1 MRKRIFAF
9 CIFLS
14 LMLTACAQENTG
26 DGNAELERLPMQR
39 ILNIPIIEAKIENKG
54 PYLLLLD
61 TGASGL
67 VLDQEVARELNIK
80 TGASRSGRGA
90 VQGSVVTYA
99 YAPDVNITL
108 GTLDFPAKD
117 VMVTSVA
124 ASAQMMMG
132 KQVHGILGTPI
143 FKHFTVELDHA
154 RNEVVFHDPDAFHY
168 NGPGGI
174 LPLTFRQDFGN
185 LPSVSITF
193 ESYEGK
199 RVRTD
204 LLVDSGGGAYGVSI
218 GKSVDMHSLVN
229 PAAKQVPVM
238 GATGLGND
246 PESTK
251 TRGFVT
257 RLGKMSMGPYEFA
270 EPLVSFSLAVS
281 KYGAFGAEV
290 LRRFRVIFDYKAAR
304 MILEPNV
311 DYANAFQ
318 DDKSGMFLTAT
329 VDDIGIIQ
337 VAQIAPGFAA
347 DKAGI
352 QVKDRILTV
361 DGKDVAKL
369 TLNGIRELFMQSATY
384 DLTIMRGSE
393 KIAVTMKTEP
403 TL

>member
-1 MRKRIFAF
+1 MHKRLFTF

-14 LMLTACAQENTG
+14 LLLTACAEENA
-26 DGNAELERLPMQR
+26 GNSELERLPMQR

-67 VLDQEVARELNIK
+67 VLDQDVVRELNIQ
-80 TGASRSGRGA
+80 TGAPRSGSGA

-99 YAPDVNITL
+99 YAPEVNISFGNL
-108 GTLDFPAKD
+108 EYPAKS
-117 VMVTSVA
+117 VMVAAVS

-132 KQVHGILGTPI
+132 KRVHGILGTPL
-143 FKHFTVELDHA
+143 FKRFTVELDHT
-154 RNEVVFHDPDAFHY
+154 RNEVVFHDPDRFRY
-168 NGPGGI
+168 DGSGGI
-174 LPLTFRQDFGN
+174 LPLTFQRDFGN

-193 ESYEGK
+193 EGYEGK
-199 RVRTD
+199 KVETD

-218 GKSVDMHSLVN
+218 GKKVNKNMLVN
-229 PAAKQVPVM
+229 PAAKRVPVM
-238 GATGLGND
+238 GATGLSDD

-257 RLGKMSMGPYEFA
+257 RLEKMSMGPFEFS
-270 EPLVSFSLAVS
+270 EPLVSFSLSVS
-281 KYGAFGAEV
+281 KYGAFGAEI

-329 VDDIGIIQ
+329 VDDIGVIR
-337 VAQIAPGFAA
+337 VAQVAPGFAA

-352 QVKDRILTV
+352 QVKDQILTV
-361 DGKDVAKL
+361 DGKDVAEL
-369 TLNGIRELFMQSATY
+369 TLNGIRELFMQAATY
-384 DLTIMRGSE
+384 DLTIMRGTE
-393 KIAVTMKTEP
+393 KIAITMKTKP